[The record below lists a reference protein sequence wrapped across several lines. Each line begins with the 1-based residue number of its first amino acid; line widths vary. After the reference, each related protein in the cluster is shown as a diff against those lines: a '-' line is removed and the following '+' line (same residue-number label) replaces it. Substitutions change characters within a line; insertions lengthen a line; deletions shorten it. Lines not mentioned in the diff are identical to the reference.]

1 MKLAAIAVFATLAAT
16 PALAAPDY
24 PDSTTTAAAPD
35 PDVDSR
41 VAMENQA
48 RQNYYQHQ
56 LEAANAQAEA
66 DNARAQAER
75 AAAERDAALDRAAGD
90 RADIDDAGR

>member
-1 MKLAAIAVFATLAAT
+1 MKLAAIAVFAALAAT
-16 PALAAPDY
+16 PALAASVY
-24 PDSTTTAAAPD
+24 PDTTTVAPD
-35 PDVDSR
+35 PGVDSR

-75 AAAERDAALDRAAGD
+75 AAAERDTALDRAADD
-90 RADIDDAGR
+90 RADIDDAER

>member
-16 PALAAPDY
+16 PALAALDY
-24 PDSTTTAAAPD
+24 PDSTTTAVAPD
-35 PDVDSR
+35 PGVDSR

-56 LEAANAQAEA
+56 LEAANAQVEA

-90 RADIDDAGR
+90 RADIDDAER